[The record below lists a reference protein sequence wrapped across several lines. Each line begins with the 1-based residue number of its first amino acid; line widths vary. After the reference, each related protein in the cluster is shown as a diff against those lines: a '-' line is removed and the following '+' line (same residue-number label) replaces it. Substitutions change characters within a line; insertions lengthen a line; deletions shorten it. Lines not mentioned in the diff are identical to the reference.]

1 MINRCGAAGGYVLA
15 LAARLNDGAPA
26 VIVRVTL
33 DNPLVA
39 CVEAAFPVKTMESA
53 RRFVANADQ
62 AVFDRAIEQMAPHI
76 ETAALFMSGMNKVV
90 EAKKETKH
98 DYSSHK
104 RIQPWHHR
112 ADRAS

>member
-1 MINRCGAAGGYVLA
+1 MVSHGASGGYRLA
-15 LAARLNDGAPA
+15 LAARLDDGAPA

-76 ETAALFMSGMNKVV
+76 ETAALFMSGMNKAI